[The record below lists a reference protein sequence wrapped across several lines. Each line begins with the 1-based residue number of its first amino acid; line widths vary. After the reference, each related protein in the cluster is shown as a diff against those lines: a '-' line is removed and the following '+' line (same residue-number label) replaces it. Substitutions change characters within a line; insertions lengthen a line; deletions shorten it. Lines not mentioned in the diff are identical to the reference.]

1 MLFKLSHICCTTIS
15 IIPTFYIIYLD
26 SVTDFR
32 NIGYPVLNFQGTKL
46 CKTFIIQE
54 ALLCQFYTLMI
65 VFNPQ
70 LYSSPSFSNQCMH
83 LFCTFIILL
92 FFSNCSIFISLFFY
106 INIVFFHFFDI
117 IYKIF
122 ILYII
127 IFFYSRKNQNIY
139 SLFHSEFNN
148 IRI

>member
-92 FFSNCSIFISLFFY
+92 FFSILEKIRTY
-106 INIVFFHFFDI
+106 ILC
-117 IYKIF
+117 F
-122 ILYII
+122 ILNLIMYEYEEDNHEKLAYT
-127 IFFYSRKNQNIY
+127 FRS
-139 SLFHSEFNN
+139 
-148 IRI
+148 